1 MFTGGKTPDVNARGY
16 TQIMKEQLLRGE
28 ENEVRVSSDCTI
40 LIPSL
45 LLLLLLQLRKKILE
59 KAKDGS
65 LKSNG
70 EVKTAPKKRGRWD
83 QTVEESPVPAK
94 KKTLGVSTTANSNA
108 ATPLWDAD
116 VSKSHSP
123 LCL

>member
-1 MFTGGKTPDVNARGY
+1 M
-16 TQIMKEQLLRGE
+16 
-28 ENEVRVSSDCTI
+28 
-40 LIPSL
+40 
-45 LLLLLLQLRKKILE
+45 RKKILE

-65 LKSNG
+65 LKVNG

-94 KKTLGVSTTANSNA
+94 KKTLGVATTANSSAA

-116 VSKSHSP
+116 VSYLVFLISIHTHQYTHNIKY
-123 LCL
+123 